1 MDVTKNIQLSLCKL
15 QDLAGE
21 RDKLEHEMGKL
32 HLAIR
37 ALCNLVD
44 DRAEREAYKAILDR
58 YAVRTGLTDLV
69 MHCLNTLDKPLTP
82 SEIRNFIKNYG
93 SEASQSQNLLQSVH
107 TILKRLEESGK
118 AKQVKNEDGDTAYRP
133 VTIGERLIHEGF
145 SQSTATV
152 TERQFGSLSW
162 LANPNP
168 MAPRTRSHKSF
179 GQRLLE
185 GDKKK

>member
-1 MDVTKNIQLSLCKL
+1 MDVKKNIELSLCKL
-15 QDLAGE
+15 QELAGE
-21 RDKLEHEMGKL
+21 RDKIEHEMGKL
-32 HLAIR
+32 HMAIR
-37 ALCNLVD
+37 ALSNLVD

-133 VTIGERLIHEGF
+133 VTIGERLIREGF

-168 MAPRTRSHKSF
+168 MAPRTRSRKSF

-185 GDKKK
+185 GDKNK